1 MPSLSFECSGVTP
14 DRYAA
19 SPTLLFGLKVG
30 EDTGARIHT
39 GVLRCQIRIE
49 PQRRRYDD
57 DEAARLLDLFGERT
71 RWGDTLKPLQ
81 FATVPFVLPAFTG
94 STEVDVAVPC
104 SYDFEVAAAKYF
116 HALRGGEIPLLML
129 FSGTVFYRGG
139 DGMLVDQIPW
149 DREINVR
156 VPVATWRTLMDLSF
170 PGSAWLRMRVETVD
184 ALQDFKSRHGLTTWD
199 ETVEL
204 LLRRTEEVA
213 R

>member
-1 MPSLSFECSGVTP
+1 
-14 DRYAA
+14 
-19 SPTLLFGLKVG
+19 
-30 EDTGARIHT
+30 
-39 GVLRCQIRIE
+39 
-49 PQRRRYDD
+49 
-57 DEAARLLDLFGERT
+57 
-71 RWGDTLKPLQ
+71 
-81 FATVPFVLPAFTG
+81 
-94 STEVDVAVPC
+94 
-104 SYDFEVAAAKYF
+104 
-116 HALRGGEIPLLML
+116 ML